1 MITVRHLGRGA
12 WTVDATHFSP
22 KLKQVA
28 KSTPGMRWDSTR
40 NQWIGYIDA
49 CETVVSRLR
58 KECGLRVDDGDLYPM
73 NSDDYRHNLP
83 VKYEGMREYQKVGC
97 DFLVATGRTGA
108 LLADDMGL
116 GKSLQALR
124 AARTFKQ
131 PTLIV
136 CPAFIQSVW
145 ISEVEKWWPEA
156 APARVLTG
164 IAGGPV
170 KMRVKM
176 RDCDEW
182 RWAAATADRADAG
195 VTEARATVFA
205 ARADTAPAWSYLRD
219 TGVRLDPNFEV
230 VPQPLEPALVT
241 ICHYGILYAW
251 VDHLV
256 SSIRTVIFDEAHYLT
271 GAAKS
276 EWKPKGSRRSAA
288 SKVIAEAAVNRFAL
302 TGTPLTNRPRD
313 LHNLVDT
320 ISPGRFGK
328 FFDFGLRYAD
338 GKQEEVAKDRT
349 AWKFDGASH
358 LDELNSRLKWLML
371 RRTKADVALELPPKT
386 RQTVVVDV
394 AKKHAMKPAGMLSN
408 DKLIRSALAAAAD
421 GKMKDVVEVVMNH
434 RSAGKKVIVFTYRR
448 AVAEMLVSAL
458 IQSGVSRC
466 RFIHGGVTQK
476 KRDEAIAAGHDGRVD
491 VLVATIDVTAGGISL
506 AFADVGV
513 FAELTY
519 EPHELIQAEAR
530 LHRYDERHQ
539 RRDSVLIQYVLAR
552 GSVDELIADAVVKK
566 LDVFEKAIGTTG
578 EGLQKALRTEAKKT
592 TDEQLRS
599 LYERMKGAA

>member
-28 KSTPGMRWDSTR
+28 KSTPGMRWDATR
-40 NQWIGYIDA
+40 NQWVGYIDA
-49 CETVVSRLR
+49 CETVVNRLR
-58 KECGLRVDDGDLYPM
+58 KECKLRVDDGDLYPM
-73 NSDDYRHNLP
+73 NPADYRHNLP
-83 VKYEGMREYQKVGC
+83 VKYEGMREYQKIGT
-97 DFLVATGRTGA
+97 DFLVSTGRTGA

-131 PTLIV
+131 PTLVV

-145 ISEVEKWWPEA
+145 VSEVEKWWPEA
-156 APARVLTG
+156 APARVLAG

-170 KMRVKM
+170 MMEVKAAKTEAVWHG
-176 RDCDEW
+176 RFDTK
-182 RWAAATADRADAG
+182 AAALEEYAKRFGDR
-195 VTEARATVFA
+195 EIEIA
-205 ARADTAPAWSYLRD
+205 AM
-219 TGVRLDPNFEV
+219 
-230 VPQPLEPALVT
+230 PLEPALVT

-256 SSIRTVIFDEAHYLT
+256 QSVRTVVFDEAHYLT

-276 EWKPKGSRRSAA
+276 EWRPKGSRRSAA

-328 FFDFGLRYAD
+328 FFDFGIRYAG
-338 GKQEEVAKDRT
+338 GKQEEVARDRT
-349 AWKFDGASH
+349 AWKFDGATH
-358 LDELNSRLKWLML
+358 LDELNQRLKWLML
-371 RRTKADVALELPPKT
+371 RRTKSDVALELPPKE
-386 RQTVVVDV
+386 RQTIVVDV
-394 AKKHAMKPAGMLSN
+394 AKKHAVKPVGMLSN

-421 GKMKDVVEVVMNH
+421 GKMKDVVEVVANH
-434 RSAGKKVIVFTYRR
+434 VSAGKKVIVFTYRR
-448 AVAEMLVSAL
+448 AVAEMLTNAL
-458 IQSGVSRC
+458 IHSGVTRC

-476 KRDEAIAAGHDGRVD
+476 KRDEIIAAGHAGDVD
-491 VLVATIDVTAGGISL
+491 VLAATIDVTAGGISL

-552 GSVDELIADAVVKK
+552 GSVDELVADAVVRK